1 MSNAELKREKSV
13 EDSDQAEKEVK
24 SAQTTHQT
32 SPKRDV
38 EINRDDD
45 QENTLID
52 LDESYDDDT
61 PINPS
66 QIINYS
72 SPILP
77 SVQIQQLSELD
88 NYAHVE
94 PNLPDI
100 LDMFESRESRDPRLR
115 ARSNL
120 VVDNFQL
127 DSSSRESQL
136 VLVERT
142 INIQSNVFQN
152 PLRDQ
157 ASPSKQKR
165 ACAEK
170 REE

>member
-1 MSNAELKREKSV
+1 M
-13 EDSDQAEKEVK
+13 
-24 SAQTTHQT
+24 
-32 SPKRDV
+32 
-38 EINRDDD
+38 
-45 QENTLID
+45 ID
-52 LDESYDDDT
+52 LDESLDDDT

-72 SPILP
+72 PTLP
-77 SVQIQQLSELD
+77 SIQIQQLSELD
-88 NYAHVE
+88 NYAYVG

-115 ARSNL
+115 ARSTNL
-120 VVDNFQL
+120 VVGNFQS

-142 INIQSNVFQN
+142 INIPSNVFQN
-152 PLRDQ
+152 RSRDQ
-157 ASPSKQKR
+157 ASTSKQKR
-165 ACAEK
+165 ACADK